1 MSNGNQERPSFDDH
15 LRLAHSSPD
24 RAADAAGLST
34 ESLQAELEK
43 RQAGNVFPLDVFHPA
58 IKPYLTLL
66 HKEMNLPRSFIGL
79 SMLMA
84 YSTAIG
90 TGYAV
95 ESASGGNL
103 YMPLWGCLEGISSSG
118 KSLTAD
124 IILDPIHAL
133 QREYDR
139 EWNDLRNDRGDDFQA
154 WKETMKQI
162 TFRDVHISTLV
173 RSVMPDNPKGML
185 KLADEI
191 MEFINGMN
199 QLSRKEGTDEQFW
212 LSAWDCRPYTGIR
225 SGKDKFVVERPY
237 ANVLGGIQ
245 PTITWK
251 LFKNDRDT
259 TGFIFRFLFAVP
271 EEVRIAQPN
280 SSFVMP
286 KELRELHF
294 NTIQQMARQLNVENE
309 YQEPKKAILTKE
321 ASQLVEAWRSRRINL
336 INRMDTVLEK
346 DIHSGVL
353 GKMSNYAKR
362 FAGLLLVADLTYG
375 KDFYTDA
382 HITAD
387 HMQRALRLADYFYD
401 SAILVYERV
410 NESIVAPAEVLRWAT
425 YVRSGFSMQK
435 IGDLEFPQNNSESG
449 RRVKASRELKKM
461 IKQYPRV
468 FNAQAKYNG

>member
-1 MSNGNQERPSFDDH
+1 MPNDGSTPSFSEYM
-15 LRLAHSSPD
+15 RVEHSNPTPD
-24 RAADAAGLST
+24 EAAGLST
-34 ESLQAELEK
+34 EAMEKELEK
-43 RQAGNVFPLDVFHPA
+43 RQAANVFPLDVFHPA

-84 YSTAIG
+84 YSTAVG

-95 ESASGGNL
+95 ESANGGLL

-124 IILDPIHAL
+124 MILEPIHAL

-139 EWNDLRNDRGDDFQA
+139 EWNNLRDEKGEDFNA
-154 WKETMKQI
+154 NFETLKQI
-162 TFRDVHISTLV
+162 TFRDVHMQTLV

-199 QLSRKEGTDEQFW
+199 MLSNKTGIDEQFW

-225 SGKDKFVVERPY
+225 SGKDKFVVERPF
-237 ANVLGGIQ
+237 ANVIGGIQ

-271 EEVRIAQPN
+271 EEVRIAQP
-280 SSFVMP
+280 SSTFVMP
-286 KELRELHF
+286 KELKELHF
-294 NTIQQMARQLNVENE
+294 DRIQFMARQLEVQNE
-309 YQEPKKAILTKE
+309 YQPPKKAILTRE
-321 ASQLVEAWRSRRINL
+321 ASQLVEAWRSKRIAK
-336 INRMDTVLEK
+336 INQMETVLEK
-346 DIHSGVL
+346 DINSGVL

-362 FAGLLLVADLTYG
+362 FAGLLMVADLTYNYQS
-375 KDFYTDA
+375 YTDA
-382 HITAD
+382 HITED
-387 HMQRALRLADYFYD
+387 HMARALKLADYFYD
-401 SAILVYERV
+401 SAITVYERV
-410 NESIVAPAEVLRWAT
+410 NEDIVAPADVLRWAG
-425 YVRSGFSMQK
+425 YVRAGWSQQR
-435 IGDLEFPQNNSESG
+435 IGDTEFPDKKSASS
-449 RRVKASRELKKM
+449 RRIKASRELKKM
-461 IKQYPRV
+461 VKKYPRV
-468 FNAQAKYNG
+468 FNAAGKY